1 MTTRHLGKQLEKRLK
16 AASCVPFGRPFQIEV
31 SDVGAAAGRRDGR
44 VGGGEHG
51 GERGGGGGHGQEQ
64 LRRRRQPPL
73 HAAVAG
79 GRLASG
85 KLTIQSLMGK
95 LASS

>member
-1 MTTRHLGKQLEKRLK
+1 MITRHLGKQLEKRLE
-16 AASCVPFGRPFQIEV
+16 AASHDFCQPLQIEV
-31 SDVGAAAGRRDGR
+31 ADVGAAAGRRDGR

-79 GRLASG
+79 RRLASG
-85 KLTIQSLMGK
+85 KLTIRSLTGK
-95 LASS
+95 LPNS